1 MCVCDMCVTCVCVT
15 CVCDM
20 CVWHVCVC
28 DMCVCAEKGQLS
40 RFRKVQGM
48 RHGYARDHGGPA
60 RTLHFQ
66 PHHTRILLCL
76 CLWTRRRGCASSGRT
91 RRARSLGGS
100 RRWSRLCHLCCSTLW
115 GTGHGH
121 LGTGHGAQAEGG
133 GQWLEQVSYT
143 HENTRTRIHTHTH
156 VTHIHTH
163 MSHTHAHMSH
173 TCHTHTH
180 IHTHTHVTHIHTH
193 MSHTHAHTHTH
204 THRTRPCMQGRAS
217 PHELALLSQVR
228 HPEPSRPGFIRLSL
242 HRRSHRGT
250 SRSEGHFLSGDR

>member
-1 MCVCDMCVTCVCVT
+1 
-15 CVCDM
+15 
-20 CVWHVCVC
+20 
-28 DMCVCAEKGQLS
+28 MCVCAEKGQLS
-40 RFRKVQGM
+40 RFRKVQGT
-48 RHGYARDHGGPA
+48 RRGYARDHGGPA

-143 HENTRTRIHTHTH
+143 HENTRTR
-156 VTHIHTH
+156 V
-163 MSHTHAHMSH
+163 HARTGLAWS
-173 TCHTHTH
+173 
-180 IHTHTHVTHIHTH
+180 VR
-193 MSHTHAHTHTH
+193 AHTH
-204 THRTRPCMQGRAS
+204 RPPSHDC
-217 PHELALLSQVR
+217 ELTCGVGDFLATCWAGVEVGSSAAAA
-228 HPEPSRPGFIRLSL
+228 PPPPPPRPPPA
-242 HRRSHRGT
+242 T
-250 SRSEGHFLSGDR
+250 VVWSRSRSAAIFA